1 MDGVEKQK
9 EYRPNIS
16 NDNNNNVPYIISK
29 WQIFEYRL

>member
-1 MDGVEKQK
+1 MDGVQKQK

-16 NDNNNNVPYIISK
+16 NDNNVPYIISK